1 MIPSLRI
8 LSILAVLLG
17 FWAAGELCAR
27 GDVTGDEGLPES
39 QEDPFDRP
47 PNENE
52 KVEKRPAMRR
62 KPSQYDTSETPDA
75 ERDLSP
81 KKQAVA
87 DTPIPGL
94 DSDGAPEPSNEPLVA
109 PYRWL
114 DQNYVY
120 LNEGD
125 PYPPGQDPLRNWP
138 GICTGWFSGVE
149 VTAARPRVHSELNSA
164 QLGPGD
170 TINGTFAN
178 TFQLPVANLDWT
190 AMPRIFVGYR
200 RENGLGEIIASYRFV
215 QSEGSG
221 TIPNFDLAGAGRLD
235 SRLTV
240 HVADLEYGFTDPV
253 EAYQAWYL
261 PRAVRRTAGIRFA
274 SAVFDTAA
282 AGSQILQERS
292 GNVFIGAG
300 PRVNF
305 EGTWPTS
312 IPAVSFM
319 GGVDASGV
327 VGFNYQRYGEQALV
341 GGGLVSGSGRT
352 DGTTTATP
360 ILRVQAALSW
370 VPGWGDESLRFSAG
384 YQWERWWFFT
394 DTGSAADLTLQGPFL
409 RGEWRY

>member
-1 MIPSLRI
+1 MTPSLRI
-8 LSILAVLLG
+8 LSIVAVLLG
-17 FWAAGELCAR
+17 FWAAAESCAQGE
-27 GDVTGDEGLPES
+27 DELPGL
-39 QEDPFDRP
+39 QEDAAYDTPRR
-47 PNENE
+47 
-52 KVEKRPAMRR
+52 KVEKRPVS
-62 KPSQYDTSETPDA
+62 KPKTSQDESGDKLDAAPDTSANSKPM
-75 ERDLSP
+75 
-81 KKQAVA
+81 A

-94 DSDGAPEPSNEPLVA
+94 DSDGASPATTEPAAV

-125 PYPPGQDPLRNWP
+125 PYPPGQDPLREWP
-138 GICTGWFSGVE
+138 EVPVGWFSGIE

-164 QLGPGD
+164 QLGAGD
-170 TINGTFAN
+170 AINGTFAN
-178 TFQLPVANLDWT
+178 TFQLPVANFDWT
-190 AMPRIFVGYR
+190 AMPKIFVGYR
-200 RENGLGEIIASYRFV
+200 RENGLGEMIASYRFV

-221 TIPNFDLAGAGRLD
+221 TIANFDAAGTGQLN
-235 SRLTV
+235 SRLTA
-240 HVADLEYGFTDPV
+240 HVVDLEYGFTDPV

-261 PRAVRRTAGIRFA
+261 PRVVRRTAGIRFA

-292 GNVFIGAG
+292 GDVFVGAG

-305 EGTWPTS
+305 EGTWPTR
-312 IPAVSFM
+312 IPTVSFM
-319 GGVDASGV
+319 GGADVSGV
-327 VGFNYQRYGEQALV
+327 VGFNYQRFGEQALV

-370 VPGWGDESLRFSAG
+370 VPGWGDGSLRFSTG